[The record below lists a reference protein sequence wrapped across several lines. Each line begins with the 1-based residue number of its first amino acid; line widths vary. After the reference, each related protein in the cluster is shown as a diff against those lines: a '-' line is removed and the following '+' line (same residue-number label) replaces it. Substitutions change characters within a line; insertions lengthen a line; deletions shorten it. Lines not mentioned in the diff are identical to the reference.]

1 MTKSKRSEGS
11 GISRRR
17 ALTQL
22 GLGLSAL
29 TVGCASTGS
38 EAPIPGDDEPPDLGG
53 EPLDLREP
61 PDLAEVLPGTPK
73 ELLAGIDA
81 VVVLMK
87 RTTKP
92 VPARL
97 AFMQQVSKAVV
108 TSWER
113 ERDDARKTLASL
125 RPGESSGGR

>member
-38 EAPIPGDDEPPDLGG
+38 EAPIPVGDEAPDLGG
-53 EPLDLREP
+53 EPLDLRQF
-61 PDLAEVLPGTPK
+61 AGTTVALWFWAP
-73 ELLAGIDA
+73 
-81 VVVLMK
+81 
-87 RTTKP
+87 T
-92 VPARL
+92 
-97 AFMQQVSKAVV
+97 
-108 TSWER
+108 
-113 ERDDARKTLASL
+113 
-125 RPGESSGGR
+125 

>member
-1 MTKSKRSEGS
+1 MTKSKRSEGKRSEGS

-29 TVGCASTGS
+29 TVGCASPTTGS

-81 VVVLMK
+81 VVVL
-87 RTTKP
+87 
-92 VPARL
+92 
-97 AFMQQVSKAVV
+97 
-108 TSWER
+108 
-113 ERDDARKTLASL
+113 DD
-125 RPGESSGGR
+125 GEPLV